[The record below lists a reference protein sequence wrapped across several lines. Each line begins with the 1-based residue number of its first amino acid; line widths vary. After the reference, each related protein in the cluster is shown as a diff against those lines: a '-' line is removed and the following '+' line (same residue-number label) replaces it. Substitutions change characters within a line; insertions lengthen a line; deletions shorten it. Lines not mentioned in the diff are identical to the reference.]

1 MVGSVR
7 LRPKAV
13 GVSTT
18 LDTWRQTMGLLVR
31 LLAGVFCAVTPIRDH
46 MPPKLCCNRGA
57 SIMRVVEMQT
67 VPVILLDF
75 DNKRIV
81 QVVPG
86 HMRPAEFKRALELA
100 HATAAVALESSPP
113 AGRPA
118 EPA

>member
-1 MVGSVR
+1 M
-7 LRPKAV
+7 
-13 GVSTT
+13 
-18 LDTWRQTMGLLVR
+18 
-31 LLAGVFCAVTPIRDH
+31 
-46 MPPKLCCNRGA
+46 
-57 SIMRVVEMQT
+57 ET

-75 DNKRIV
+75 DNKRIF

-86 HMRPAEFKRALELA
+86 RKRPAEFKRALELA